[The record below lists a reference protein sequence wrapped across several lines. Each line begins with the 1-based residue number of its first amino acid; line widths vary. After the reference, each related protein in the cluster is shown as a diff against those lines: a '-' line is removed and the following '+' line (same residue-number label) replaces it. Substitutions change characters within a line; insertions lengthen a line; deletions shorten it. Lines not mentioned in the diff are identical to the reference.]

1 MSGKNKHVVPS
12 KNGGWDVKSD
22 GRAVSHHQTQRN
34 AIQNANSIAKAEGTE
49 VVIHG
54 RDGKIR
60 EKNSFGNDPY
70 PPKG

>member
-1 MSGKNKHVVPS
+1 MSKQKHVV
-12 KNGGWDVKSD
+12 KDGEGWAVKS
-22 GRAVSHHQTQRN
+22 GGKTESSHGTQQRAIDAATRS
-34 AIQNANSIAKAEGTE
+34 AKSEKGE